1 MNVKACHHHN
11 GQYYKIINLTAIDL
25 EGKKLYMPVCEY
37 CLKEMWQL
45 ANPEQKKTLESQ
57 FKELG
62 IIDIE

>member
-45 ANPEQKKTLESQ
+45 ANPEEKKTLEN
-57 FKELG
+57 
-62 IIDIE
+62 